1 MGCRLHV
8 AKQYVVEYGSV
19 ATFNYKEMEF
29 ETFITEFSMDVCNV
43 GDGNYEI
50 TIDSWNSAIDKLV
63 NALITFNDTC
73 EIILDGSEFNAVTNL
88 MGDMGIDDG
97 DYATM
102 FDNLIH
108 IMLEFSQ
115 EADTRDG
122 YLHFSFF

>member
-1 MGCRLHV
+1 MGYRLHV
-8 AKQYVVEYGSV
+8 AKEYTVKYGSV

-29 ETFITEFSMDVCNV
+29 EFFIHEFSMDVYFV
-43 GDGNYEI
+43 GDGVYEI
-50 TIDSWNSAIDKLV
+50 TIDSWNRAIDKLRK
-63 NALITFNDTC
+63 ALNTYNETG
-73 EIILDGSEFNAVTNL
+73 EVTLDESEFDAVTNL

-115 EADTRDG
+115 EADIRDG
-122 YLHFSFF
+122 YLHFAFV